1 MGNGRFTGYMMS
13 AFGDTAY
20 GNYIINGYARL
31 TSSTPT
37 LNLTGGDSIINVTTN
52 NSLTLRTNN
61 TNRMV
66 ILNDG
71 KIGINKTNPSVLL
84 DVAGDV
90 NLGSAT
96 SNIINVAGQ
105 LTSSVGISTSLVNA
119 STGYTSSTGY
129 VKVGGVI
136 TASNIQLNNPLTTV
150 GTAIL

>member
-1 MGNGRFTGYMMS
+1 MT
-13 AFGDTAY
+13 
-20 GNYIINGYARL
+20 
-31 TSSTPT
+31 
-37 LNLTGGDSIINVTTN
+37 
-52 NSLTLRTNN
+52 
-61 TNRMV
+61 

-90 NLGSAT
+90 NLGNAS

-129 VKVGGVI
+129 LKLGGVI

-150 GTAIL
+150 GTAILEVDNSNIFRKRTFA